1 MANLGIKCNGE
12 SANYLLVDLVNTK
25 KRDKTVAFLEE
36 NLVYVKGNFN
46 SPWDKYMLIT
56 VGPKELM
63 EGFIDL
69 MSTASE
75 KYALSKGQ

>member
-1 MANLGIKCNGE
+1 
-12 SANYLLVDLVNTK
+12 
-25 KRDKTVAFLEE
+25 
-36 NLVYVKGNFN
+36 VKGNFN

-63 EGFIDL
+63 ERFIDL

-75 KYALSKGQ
+75 KYALSEGQ